1 MKYETLW
8 RRLTGIYDTDEAKA
22 IVRWVLDV
30 RFGLSLTDIVCGK
43 IDELSEAALAELEAM
58 MQRLEQAEPVQYVVG
73 VAEFC
78 GRMFHVEPGVLI
90 PRPETGEIV
99 QWIEK
104 EVKGELKG
112 SSCVPAVAGEQSSS
126 DRFAQEL
133 KGQYSAIE
141 DEPYSI
147 LDIGT
152 GSGCI
157 AITLALEMK
166 GAKVTAWDI
175 SEKALN
181 IARKNAEALGADVT
195 FEKQDILN
203 HSSLFLRPFSS
214 KRAKLERTLHSSLP
228 MWDLIVSN
236 PPYVCDKEKATME
249 RHVLEH
255 EPHLALFVPDDDP
268 LRFYRAIAQYAQEAL
283 KSGGLLYFELNPLY
297 ARETEAL
304 VQALGFAE
312 TDIRPD
318 QFGKQRFLKAKK
330 I

>member
-30 RFGLSLTDIVCGK
+30 KFSLSLTDIVCGK
-43 IDELSEAALAELEAM
+43 TDELTETESAELEAM
-58 MQRLEQAEPVQYVVG
+58 MQRLEQTEPVQYVAG

-78 GRMFHVEPGVLI
+78 GRLFHVEPGVLI
-90 PRPETGEIV
+90 PRPETGEMV
-99 QWIEK
+99 RWIIKSE
-104 EVKGELKG
+104 ELRVKSEESAPPERVK
-112 SSCVPAVAGEQSSS
+112 SEESCV
-126 DRFAQEL
+126 
-133 KGQYSAIE
+133 
-141 DEPYSI
+141 

-166 GAKVTAWDI
+166 EAKVTAWDV
-175 SEKALN
+175 SDDAFR
-181 IARKNAEALGADVT
+181 IAKKNANTLGADVT
-195 FEKQDILN
+195 FEQQDILN
-203 HSSLFLRPFSS
+203 HSSLF
-214 KRAKLERTLHSSLP
+214 TLHSSLP

-236 PPYVCDKEKATME
+236 PPYVCDQEKTTME

-268 LRFYRAIAQYAQEAL
+268 LRFYRAIGHYAQEAL
-283 KSGGLLYFELNPLY
+283 KPDGLLYFELNPLY
-297 ARETEAL
+297 AHETEAL
-304 VQALGFAE
+304 LRDLGFAE
-312 TDIRPD
+312 TEIRQD
-318 QFGKQRFLKAKK
+318 MFGKQRFLKAKK